1 MGSKATG
8 RCANSAVDVILD
20 QSMERINSWK
30 IEPGSL
36 GYPMVVAH
44 RGSGGLAPENTL
56 AAFRRVV
63 EMGVDAIELDVRLT
77 RDGEVAVIHDR
88 RLDRT
93 TTGKGPVGAYTL
105 DQLKSL
111 DAGSWFSPHFRGER
125 VPVLE
130 EVFEAV
136 PDGFPVYVEIKARGP
151 AAWPLAAAVIRVL
164 RNYDRWDSTLVAS
177 FNPMAMALVRVIEPR
192 IVRGYIWSR
201 RHPLPL
207 RARWL
212 SPLVKPNWYAP
223 DRRSTTPELVAKLH
237 SQGKPVAAWD
247 VDTGTD
253 MTWLKAMG
261 LDAIVT
267 DHPDVLLGQ
276 KYGTTRKRLDQ
287 VHRLAPGDAPQS
299 I

>member
-1 MGSKATG
+1 MQRRGPGALRKERRGCHT
-8 RCANSAVDVILD
+8 RLR
-20 QSMERINSWK
+20 MERISSWK

-36 GYPMVVAH
+36 SYPLVVAH
-44 RGSGGLAPENTL
+44 RGGGDLAPENTL
-56 AAFRRVV
+56 AAFRRAHDV
-63 EMGVDAIELDVRLT
+63 GVDAVELDVRLT
-77 RDGEVAVIHDR
+77 KDREVAVIHDR

-111 DAGSWFSPHFRGER
+111 DAGSWFGPHFRGEQ

-130 EVFEAV
+130 EVFETL
-136 PDGFPVYVEIKARGP
+136 PDDFPVYVEIKARGP
-151 AAWPLAAAVIRVL
+151 AAWPLVAAVVRVL

-177 FNPMAMALVRVIEPR
+177 FNPMAMALVRFTEPR

-201 RHPLPL
+201 HHPLPL

-223 DRRSTTPELVAKLH
+223 DRRSSTPELVAKLH

-253 MTWLKAMG
+253 MTLLKAMG
-261 LDAIVT
+261 LDAVVT
-267 DHPDVLLGQ
+267 DHPDLLVAQ
-276 KYGTTRKRLDQ
+276 KYGSTQKHLDE
-287 VHRLAPGDAPQS
+287 VHHLAPGDGPRD